1 MPPEVLHLPTMNT
14 NPFQPTSN
22 ITEDRGV
29 FADFAVRRRSAF
41 LYRVIDFEQPFVG
54 RLVYTGW
61 WFRQAVY
68 INGLP
73 AWFRISWTKIH
84 TSIAFP
90 LPESVDTKKSLGQLE
105 INFTRGL
112 TIRRFRIWI
121 DSKIV
126 YDEIH

>member
-1 MPPEVLHLPTMNT
+1 MMT
-14 NPFQPTSN
+14 NPFQPTSDL
-22 ITEDRGV
+22 TEDRGV
-29 FADFAVRRRSAF
+29 YADFAVRRRSAF
-41 LYRVIDFEQPFVG
+41 LYRVIDFERPFKG
-54 RLVYTGW
+54 QLVYTGW

-68 INGLP
+68 IDGHP

-84 TSIAFP
+84 TSIAFQ
-90 LPESVDTKKSLGQLE
+90 LPESINPQQNLGQLE
-105 INFTRGL
+105 IDFTRAL